1 MINISLSTIYS
12 APKGIRFCY
21 NVRVHDNCMPNCCLK
36 WSEKLK
42 SNISWNTVF
51 MKVQKTKQNKNVKL
65 KWLQIRIIHRIT
77 ATNVVLNNKGVTT
90 KTQCGFCND
99 EKDSSEHIFWKCS
112 LYQTFLDFAGSNIER
127 KMWDSAKRKI
137 YTKPRIVWNRNRH
150 ENWLNLWLS
159 DTSSLAIYIQMQTR
173 QVLAN
178 YHWRELPQVSFLS
191 RQMFCHDKH
200 VFV

>member
-112 LYQTFLDFAGSNIER
+112 CIRHFWTSLEAILKGKCETALNVKFTQNLVLSGIGIDMKT
-127 KMWDSAKRKI
+127 DSIFDLVILQA
-137 YTKPRIVWNRNRH
+137 
-150 ENWLNLWLS
+150 
-159 DTSSLAIYIQMQTR
+159 
-173 QVLAN
+173 
-178 YHWRELPQVSFLS
+178 
-191 RQMFCHDKH
+191 
-200 VFV
+200 